1 MRVVLDTNVIISGLN
16 FPGNERLVLDLARR
30 GRFELCLSSFIL
42 EEVAGVLN
50 RKFGW
55 SEERTSQVIRMLGD
69 EATVV
74 EPGWIPEVVEGNAA
88 DNRILGCAAEAS
100 ADYLV
105 TGDRRHLLPLE
116 KHGGARILN
125 APRFL
130 SALERQFDRW

>member
-1 MRVVLDTNVIISGLN
+1 MCLFVLT
-16 FPGNERLVLDLARR
+16 R
-30 GRFELCLSSFIL
+30 GDGTPFDASFIL

-74 EPGWIPEVVEGNAA
+74 DPGWIPEVVEGNTA

-105 TGDRRHLLPLE
+105 TGDRRHLLPLGH
-116 KHGGARILN
+116 HGDTRILN

-130 SALERQFDRW
+130 SALERQFDRS